1 METLSV
7 SQVNEYVKMLLD
19 SDAVLTGLSVSG
31 EISNFKRHYSGHIY
45 FSLKDAGGTLK
56 CVMFAG
62 NAAGLGFLPKDGDR
76 VVAHGRVSVFPRD
89 GVYQL
94 YVSALTRAGLGE
106 LYAEFER
113 LKKKLAAEGLF
124 DAARKRPLP
133 PFPREIGIVTSATGA
148 AVRDMKNVLGR
159 RWPAAKVVICPALVQ
174 GPGAP
179 ASIIAGIERIESET
193 AAELIIIGR
202 GGGSFED
209 LSCFNDETLARR
221 VAGCRVPVISAV
233 GHETDFVLTDF
244 VADLRAPTPSAAA
257 ELAVPDASEILHRI
271 ISLGSR
277 VETAVMTKLRNAS
290 EALERTAALP
300 ALSSPGRMLDV
311 YDENLVSLTS
321 RIYHSFRNTVEL
333 RAEKTEKLAASL
345 KALSPVA
352 VLERGYAIVRRESG
366 ETVASAEELH
376 ADDRIGILMSDGEI
390 PAVVS
395 GPFKGGNPY
404 ES

>member
-45 FSLKDAGGTLK
+45 FSLKDAGGALK

-124 DAARKRPLP
+124 DAARKRQFP

-179 ASIIAGIERIESET
+179 ASIIAGIDRIESET

-209 LSCFNDETLARR
+209 LSCFNDEALARR

-233 GHETDFVLTDF
+233 GHETDYVLTD
-244 VADLRAPTPSAAA
+244 
-257 ELAVPDASEILHRI
+257 
-271 ISLGSR
+271 
-277 VETAVMTKLRNAS
+277 
-290 EALERTAALP
+290 
-300 ALSSPGRMLDV
+300 
-311 YDENLVSLTS
+311 
-321 RIYHSFRNTVEL
+321 
-333 RAEKTEKLAASL
+333 
-345 KALSPVA
+345 
-352 VLERGYAIVRRESG
+352 
-366 ETVASAEELH
+366 
-376 ADDRIGILMSDGEI
+376 
-390 PAVVS
+390 
-395 GPFKGGNPY
+395 
-404 ES
+404 

>member
-31 EISNFKRHYSGHIY
+31 EISNFKRHYSGHLY
-45 FSLKDAGGTLK
+45 FSLKDAGGALK

-62 NAAGLGFLPKDGDR
+62 NASGLGFEPKDGDR

-133 PFPREIGIVTSATGA
+133 AFPREIGIVTSATGA

-179 ASIIAGIERIESET
+179 ASIIAGIDRIESET
-193 AAELIIIGR
+193 GAELIIIGR

-209 LSCFNDETLARR
+209 LSCFNDELLARR
-221 VAGCRVPVISAV
+221 VASCRVPVISAV

-257 ELAVPDASEILHRI
+257 ELAVPDAAEILHRI
-271 ISLGSR
+271 LSLGSR

-290 EALERTAALP
+290 DALERTAALP

-333 RAEKTEKLAASL
+333 RAEKAEKLAAAL

-366 ETVASAEELH
+366 ETVASAEELRK
-376 ADDRIGILMSDGEI
+376 DDRIGILMSDGEI

>member
-1 METLSV
+1 
-7 SQVNEYVKMLLD
+7 
-19 SDAVLTGLSVSG
+19 
-31 EISNFKRHYSGHIY
+31 
-45 FSLKDAGGTLK
+45 
-56 CVMFAG
+56 
-62 NAAGLGFLPKDGDR
+62 
-76 VVAHGRVSVFPRD
+76 
-89 GVYQL
+89 
-94 YVSALTRAGLGE
+94 
-106 LYAEFER
+106 
-113 LKKKLAAEGLF
+113 
-124 DAARKRPLP
+124 
-133 PFPREIGIVTSATGA
+133 PREMGIVTSATGA

-179 ASIIAGIERIESET
+179 ASIIAGIDRIESET
-193 AAELIIIGR
+193 EAELIIIGR

-209 LSCFNDETLARR
+209 LSCFNDEALARR
-221 VAGCRVPVISAV
+221 VAGCRIPVISAV
-233 GHETDFVLTDF
+233 GHETDYVLTDF

-321 RIYHSFRNTVEL
+321 RIYHSFRNIVEL

>member
-45 FSLKDAGGTLK
+45 FSLKDAGGALK

-124 DAARKRPLP
+124 DAARKRQLP

-179 ASIIAGIERIESET
+179 ASIIAGIDRIESET

-209 LSCFNDETLARR
+209 LSCFNDEALARR
-221 VAGCRVPVISAV
+221 VAGCRIPVISAV
-233 GHETDFVLTDF
+233 GHETDYVLTDF

-311 YDENLVSLTS
+311 YDENLASLTS
-321 RIYHSFRNTVEL
+321 RIYHSFRNIVEL